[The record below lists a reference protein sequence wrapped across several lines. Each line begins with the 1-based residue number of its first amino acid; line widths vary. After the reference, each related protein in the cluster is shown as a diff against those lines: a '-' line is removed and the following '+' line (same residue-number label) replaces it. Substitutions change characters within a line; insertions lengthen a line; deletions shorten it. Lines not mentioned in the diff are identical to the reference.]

1 MSLTN
6 DNTIAGNQQ
15 NDDTKM
21 ADALNG
27 GESDEHENDVENDNA
42 SDSAKSALETDNEGW
57 TSDSEVEDLDNDDFL
72 GVEQGYGRSGKYI
85 PSWPGLASLRRQVG
99 PPERSNKRLLNDCYV
114 EWRHGAFVRARHR
127 AASFKTSM
135 SSVARRWCR

>member
-15 NDDTKM
+15 NDDTEM

-27 GESDEHENDVENDNA
+27 GESDEHEDDFENDNA

-72 GVEQGYGRSGKYI
+72 GVEQGYDRSGKYI
-85 PSWPGLASLRRQVG
+85 PSWPGPRISLEG
-99 PPERSNKRLLNDCYV
+99 KS
-114 EWRHGAFVRARHR
+114 
-127 AASFKTSM
+127 
-135 SSVARRWCR
+135 ARRKGPTNGYSMAARRRALVC